1 MFRRLILAALFIFFG
16 NFVNAETLL
25 IHNAT
30 RGELLYT
37 KHCITC
43 HSTQI
48 HWREKKLVTDW
59 TSLQSEVQR
68 WQGIA
73 GLWWDKEE
81 IEDVVQ
87 YLNDTYYRYPCRADR
102 SSPTSASPCQNQDDI
117 TAEPSFVLQI
127 DKLNH
132 I

>member
-1 MFRRLILAALFIFFG
+1 MFRRLILAALFIFSG

-37 KHCITC
+37 KHCIAC

-48 HWREKKLVTDW
+48 HWREKKRVTDW

-73 GLWWDKEE
+73 GLGWDQEE
-81 IEDVVQ
+81 IDDVAQ
-87 YLNDTYYRYPCRADR
+87 YLNVIYYHYPCQTDE
-102 SSPTSASPCQNQDDI
+102 SSTTTANICQNQGDM
-117 TAEPSFVLQI
+117 TAERRL
-127 DKLNH
+127 
-132 I
+132 